1 MRKPIIRIL
10 IFLITLCVGL
20 AFYFIWY
27 LPSSRSTQEITP
39 IQIETSPEFAP
50 TKVNNEL
57 AEPWIFKIAPCVS
70 ENSLKQPNS
79 DWRGK
84 GVLSGGVVNR
94 RATCGVLPEY
104 PQIAKDKNVSDVVTI
119 NVLID
124 EIGEVKEANAKSGNA
139 LLQKS
144 AVKAAYQTRFCPTLL
159 GGASYKVKGILM
171 YKFDSEKGTWLQ
183 DPIAPDNPFK
193 NIQNKSSNK

>member
-1 MRKPIIRIL
+1 MQKPIIRIL
-10 IFLITLCVGL
+10 IFLTTLCAGL

-39 IQIETSPEFAP
+39 VQVETSSEFTL

-70 ENSLKQPNS
+70 ENSIKQPSS
-79 DWRGK
+79 DWKGK
-84 GVLSGGVVNR
+84 GVISGGVVNR
-94 RATCGVLPEY
+94 RAVCGALPEY
-104 PQIAKDKNVSDVVTI
+104 PQIAKDKNISDVVTV

-124 EIGEVKEANAKSGNA
+124 EIGEVKEAYAKSGNP
-139 LLQKS
+139 LLHKF

-183 DPIAPDNPFK
+183 DLSAPDNPFK
-193 NIQNKSSNK
+193 KATK